1 MGILRRTGEIDFKIL
16 TLLDR
21 AATACDIPV
30 VGFVMTVT
38 PRMRAKSQ
46 SATFR
51 FIVMIVSTNRA
62 KKRGKESE

>member
-1 MGILRRTGEIDFKIL
+1 
-16 TLLDR
+16 
-21 AATACDIPV
+21 V

-46 SATFR
+46 SVMFR
-51 FIVMIVSTNRA
+51 FIVMIVSTNRT